1 MESFPIKT
9 CFWSDFFPLL
19 WTKTNSKWKCSAW
32 SNLQSNFEKMW
43 VHYNQIFLM
52 GRKGCLPDP
61 CLQRNTAIMGGMVAL
76 LTEEAKR
83 GRKKQGGGDGG
94 GWSASHN
101 AAIIRVIHTLRSK
114 ERPLSGWLHGWGLI
128 RTSFSTE
135 IHCKWSRA
143 NRAEGAHH
151 PDRDRRYPLDS
162 FSPWTK
168 KTPRLSAMITK
179 TLHG

>member
-1 MESFPIKT
+1 
-9 CFWSDFFPLL
+9 
-19 WTKTNSKWKCSAW
+19 
-32 SNLQSNFEKMW
+32 
-43 VHYNQIFLM
+43 
-52 GRKGCLPDP
+52 
-61 CLQRNTAIMGGMVAL
+61 MGGMVAL
-76 LTEEAKR
+76 LTEKARR

-114 ERPLSGWLHGWGLI
+114 ERPLSGWLHGRDLI
-128 RTSFSTE
+128 RTSISTE

-143 NRAEGAHH
+143 DQAEGAHH
-151 PDRDRRYPLDS
+151 PAQDRPHALDS

-168 KTPRLSAMITK
+168 RTRRLSAMITK